1 MQILRRRCR
10 YIPNRDIHSFA
21 TQPSDNVIVKIHFEE
36 CQIASCHMRQV
47 KTQKTHLT
55 KRVFNVS
62 PKLLVSSSKSLTFD
76 GQQS

>member
-36 CQIASCHMRQV
+36 SQIASCHMRQV
-47 KTQKTHLT
+47 KTQE
-55 KRVFNVS
+55 N
-62 PKLLVSSSKSLTFD
+62 SSNETTDQRFAEAT
-76 GQQS
+76 GQ

>member
-36 CQIASCHMRQV
+36 CQIASCHKRQV
-47 KTQKTHLT
+47 KTQENTSNET
-55 KRVFNVS
+55 TDQRF
-62 PKLLVSSSKSLTFD
+62 TD
-76 GQQS
+76 ATGQ